1 MPTVLRQ
8 DGFEFVIRLNDHE
21 PMHVHAYKGDGE
33 AKIKLSPVAL
43 VGVWEMKKSDA
54 RKAKR
59 IVAENQDYLIQKW
72 RGIHG

>member
-8 DGFEFVIRLNDHE
+8 DGFEFVIYTNDHE

-33 AKIKLSPVAL
+33 AKIELSPVAI

-59 IVAENQDYLIQKW
+59 NVAENQDYLIQKW
-72 RGIHG
+72 REIHG